1 MENPFKDPGF
11 SDIYDELQRTGVLS
25 DEFKNRIVRY
35 MLTGVAHAYNRG
47 YDKGKEDGKKD

>member
-1 MENPFKDPGF
+1 MDNPFKDPGF

-25 DEFKNRIVRY
+25 KDFKDRIIRY

-47 YDKGKEDGKKD
+47 YEKGKEDGKD